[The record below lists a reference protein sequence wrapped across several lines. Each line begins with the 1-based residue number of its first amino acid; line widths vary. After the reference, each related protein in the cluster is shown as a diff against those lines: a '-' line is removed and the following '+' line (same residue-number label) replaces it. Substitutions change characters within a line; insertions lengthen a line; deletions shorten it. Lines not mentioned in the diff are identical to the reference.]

1 MQGFNTYSNVTK
13 AILISAF
20 QLASY
25 DFFVDSAYNELY
37 LHKQHTDHLNPIR
50 KFIITK
56 SK

>member
-1 MQGFNTYSNVTK
+1 MQGFSTYSNVTK